1 LAESIP
7 PKAAAPSPTFA
18 EQSARTIQPIEKGIP
33 AIEPLIIPSLASV
46 PSNPPGE
53 VPQQPETPREQT
65 SIVIPPESIPS
76 WSDSNFPAPD
86 EIPEPSRPVIIDS
99 PNSEPMPPS
108 GKPPVP
114 QKPWEGLSFKPGKK
128 VVLGIIVVII
138 IVAIVLGAFF
148 LYPMISNAE
157 AVIPDN
163 GAALNTVP
171 TITKNPGTAVIPSK
185 TLKPTTTAT
194 YRPTP
199 GNSGSKVGL

>member
-1 LAESIP
+1 
-7 PKAAAPSPTFA
+7 
-18 EQSARTIQPIEKGIP
+18 
-33 AIEPLIIPSLASV
+33 
-46 PSNPPGE
+46 
-53 VPQQPETPREQT
+53 
-65 SIVIPPESIPS
+65 
-76 WSDSNFPAPD
+76 
-86 EIPEPSRPVIIDS
+86 
-99 PNSEPMPPS
+99 MPPS

-114 QKPWEGLSFKPGKK
+114 QKPWKGLSFKPGKK

-138 IVAIVLGAFF
+138 IVAVVLGAFF

-157 AVIPDN
+157 GN
-163 GAALNTVP
+163 GTALNTVP